1 MIIEYKNHI
10 LVGAVQCVKSIC
22 LKIKIG
28 KDVKEN
34 IRLDCVKNEIYTK
47 TKANSCKTGGNHGI
61 MYN

>member
-1 MIIEYKNHI
+1 MRKEHMF
-10 LVGAVQCVKSIC
+10 
-22 LKIKIG
+22 KIKIG